1 MVAMDVQSLG
11 YLRITSEDP
20 HTWAGFASHILG
32 METVP
37 GGYVSSIT
45 MVDVLEG

>member
-20 HTWAGFASHILG
+20 HNWAGFASHILG
-32 METVP
+32 MQTVP
-37 GGYVSSIT
+37 GDG
-45 MVDVLEG
+45 D